1 MDNKMSRIVLS
12 VAGACFLA
20 AGMAFALTSSPQKP
34 PTRPAEAK
42 PRVANVTTDSLETAQ
57 KAGREIATFGGGCF
71 WCTERD
77 FRKVAGILAAD
88 VGYTGGKVENP
99 TYEMVLSK
107 TTGHVEVT
115 RVDFDPKVISYRDVV
130 RAFFKMHDPTQVNR
144 QGPDVGEQ
152 YRSVIYYYT
161 PDQKRI
167 AEEVKAEV
175 QKTLPRPIATTIEP
189 AKKYWRAEEYH
200 QQYYQ
205 KMGIG

>member
-1 MDNKMSRIVLS
+1 MSRTVLS
-12 VAGACFLA
+12 IVGACFLA
-20 AGMAFALTSSPQKP
+20 AGMAFALTAAPQKP
-34 PTRPAEAK
+34 AARTSETKPRPA
-42 PRVANVTTDSLETAQ
+42 NTTTDSWDAAV

-77 FRKVAGILAAD
+77 FRKVNGILAAD
-88 VGYTGGKVENP
+88 VGYTGGTVDNP
-99 TYEMVLSK
+99 TYEMVCSK

-115 RVDFDPKVISYRDVV
+115 RVDYNPKIISYRDVV

-189 AKKYWRAEEYH
+189 AVKYWRAEEYH